1 MVTAEDYR
9 PHVRLNKVTLLIA
22 VFTLLF
28 TLSDFC
34 ADQPAAM
41 TLKQL
46 EAFYWAATC
55 KNFAIAANR
64 LNISVSSLSKRIG
77 ELESSLGAELFSRSA
92 RSATLTALGEQLV
105 PHAKDLLR
113 NADQFMQQASTN
125 RSYSGRCRFGAGELT
140 SLTWMARLI
149 EIIQQAHPD
158 LLVEPFVGVGELVE
172 RGLEE
177 GELDFAVIAGPSSRP
192 ALASRVIGSAHF
204 EWVASVRA
212 VPEPASLT
220 PADLPGLTLITLPQS
235 SGAIRI
241 LDDWLT
247 EQRVSPGRNQ
257 CCNSWGGIAAML
269 RQGLGLGFLPAA
281 WARILIDRGDLMPLP
296 GFAPLRPLTYTFQWR
311 RDDTRPMLESLR
323 AHAQACLDFHAPA
336 GMV

>member
-1 MVTAEDYR
+1 
-9 PHVRLNKVTLLIA
+9 
-22 VFTLLF
+22 
-28 TLSDFC
+28 
-34 ADQPAAM
+34 M

-77 ELESSLGAELFSRSA
+77 ELESSIGAELFSRSA

-113 NADQFMQQASTN
+113 NADQFMQQASN
-125 RSYSGRCRFGAGELT
+125 NLSYSGRCRFGAGELT

-149 EIIQQAHPD
+149 EVIQLDHPD

-177 GELDFAVIAGPSSRP
+177 GELDFAVIAGPSSQP
-192 ALASRVIGSAHF
+192 SIASRVIGSAHF
-204 EWVASVRA
+204 EWVAAAGA
-212 VPEPASLT
+212 VPNPQTLT

-257 CCNSWGGIAAML
+257 CCNGWGGIAAML
-269 RQGLGLGFLPAA
+269 RQGLGLGFLPSA
-281 WARILIDRGDLMPLP
+281 WARILIDRGDLHPLP

-311 RDDTRPMLESLR
+311 RDDTRPMLETLR
-323 AHAQACLDFHAPA
+323 AHAEACLDFHAPS

>member
-1 MVTAEDYR
+1 
-9 PHVRLNKVTLLIA
+9 
-22 VFTLLF
+22 
-28 TLSDFC
+28 
-34 ADQPAAM
+34 M

-77 ELESSLGAELFSRSA
+77 ELEASIGADLFSRSA
-92 RSATLTALGEQLV
+92 RSATLTALGEQLA

-113 NADQFMQQASTN
+113 NADQFMQQASNNLT
-125 RSYSGRCRFGAGELT
+125 YSGRCRFGAGELT
-140 SLTWMARLI
+140 SLTWMPRLI
-149 EIIQQAHPD
+149 EAIQRAHPN

-177 GELDFAVIAGPSSRP
+177 GELDFAVIAGPSSR
-192 ALASRVIGSAHF
+192 ASIASRLIGSAEF
-204 EWVASVRA
+204 EWVASARA
-212 VPEPASLT
+212 VPDPAALT

-257 CCNSWGGIAAML
+257 CCNSWGGIAGML
-269 RQGLGLGFLPAA
+269 RQGLGLGFLPTA
-281 WARILIDRGDLMPLP
+281 WARILIERGDVRPLP
-296 GFAPLRPLTYTFQWR
+296 GFAPLRPLPYTFQWR

-323 AHAQACLDFHAPA
+323 ALAQDCLDFHAPTCLA
-336 GMV
+336 

>member
-1 MVTAEDYR
+1 
-9 PHVRLNKVTLLIA
+9 
-22 VFTLLF
+22 
-28 TLSDFC
+28 
-34 ADQPAAM
+34 M

-77 ELESSLGAELFSRSA
+77 ELESSIGAALFSRSA

-113 NADQFMQQASTN
+113 NADQFMQQASN
-125 RSYSGRCRFGAGELT
+125 NLSYSGRCRFGAGELT
-140 SLTWMARLI
+140 AMTWMAGLI
-149 EIIQQAHPD
+149 AVIQQAHPN

-177 GELDFAVIAGPSSRP
+177 GELDFAVIAGPSSR
-192 ALASRVIGSAHF
+192 ASLASRVIGSAHF
-204 EWVASVRA
+204 EWVVSARA
-212 VPEPASLT
+212 VPDAASLE

-257 CCNSWGGIAAML
+257 CCNSWPGIAAML

-281 WARILIDRGDLMPLP
+281 WAQVLIQRGDLQPLSRFP
-296 GFAPLRPLTYTFQWR
+296 TLRPLAYTFQWR

-323 AHAQACLDFHAPA
+323 THAQACLDFHAPA
-336 GMV
+336 GML

>member
-1 MVTAEDYR
+1 
-9 PHVRLNKVTLLIA
+9 
-22 VFTLLF
+22 
-28 TLSDFC
+28 
-34 ADQPAAM
+34 M

-77 ELESSLGAELFSRSA
+77 ELESSIGAELFSRSA

-113 NADQFMQQASTN
+113 NADQFMQQASN
-125 RSYSGRCRFGAGELT
+125 NLSYSGRCRFGAGELT
-140 SLTWMARLI
+140 SLTWMSQLI
-149 EIIQQAHPD
+149 EVIQGAHPN

-192 ALASRVIGSAHF
+192 SIASRVIGSAQF
-204 EWVASVRA
+204 EWVAAPSA
-212 VPEPASLT
+212 VPNPAAIT

-257 CCNSWGGIAAML
+257 CCNGWGGIAAML
-269 RQGLGLGFLPAA
+269 QQGLGLGFLPSA
-281 WARILIDRGDLMPLP
+281 WAQILIERGQLQCLP
-296 GFAPLRPLTYTFQWR
+296 AFPPLRPLTYTFQWR
-311 RDDTRPMLESLR
+311 RDDTRPMLETLR
-323 AHAQACLDFHAPA
+323 MHAEACLDFHAPT
-336 GMV
+336 GMI